1 MTKTI
6 PSPSGRSAREF
17 DEPPRAF
24 RVVADGHYRMLVEHL
39 GIQFDLDRIRRD
51 RHELVG
57 ELCVLCDLAGA
68 STVDGVLSVADFNVS
83 SIRARSE
90 RAKHLERASRAEA
103 DVLDWQ
109 GLVEEF
115 CQRVL
120 AVDRL
125 GSPAVSL
132 RDLARPAPEAALD
145 LHLDGIRLLRHHP
158 VIYFGDG
165 GTAKSYL
172 ALYQAG
178 LLVRAGLHV
187 AFVDWELSGD
197 EHRDRLERLFGAD
210 MPDVRYVRCDRPLV
224 HEVDRLRRVVRDDA
238 VEFAVFD
245 SVAFACDGP
254 PEAAEIASA
263 YFRAVRQL
271 GPIGSLH
278 IAHQTKSGEHN
289 DERPFGS
296 AFWHNGARA
305 TWHIRPADASL
316 GHSLTIGVLPRK
328 ANLGPLGPA
337 VGFEIAFAQN
347 TTTIRRV
354 DVTEVAGL
362 AERLPLA
369 QRLRGLLRSGA
380 RTRDQV
386 AAELAPTKSGAETL
400 RRTINRAIE
409 KGHLIRFPGA
419 DGIELIGLPAT
430 GWEA

>member
-1 MTKTI
+1 MTKTT
-6 PSPSGRSAREF
+6 PSSGGRSAREL

-24 RVVADGHYRMLVEHL
+24 RVVADGHYRMVVKHL

-83 SIRARSE
+83 SIRARSD
-90 RAKHLERASRAEA
+90 RAKHLERSSRAEA
-103 DVLDWQ
+103 DVMDWQ

-120 AVDRL
+120 AADRL

-145 LHLDGIRLLRHHP
+145 LDGIRLLRHHP

-172 ALYQAG
+172 ALFQAG
-178 LLVRAGLHV
+178 LLVRAGLRV

-224 HEVDRLRRVVRDDA
+224 HELDRLRRVVRDDA

-278 IAHQTKSGEHN
+278 IAHQTKSGEHT
-289 DERPFGS
+289 DQRPFGS

-305 TWHIRPADASL
+305 TWHVRPADASL
-316 GHSLTIGVLPRK
+316 GHSLTIGVFPRK

-337 VGFEIAFAQN
+337 VGFEIAFAQS
-347 TTTIRRV
+347 TTTIRRA
-354 DVTEVAGL
+354 DVTEIAGL
-362 AERLPLA
+362 AERLSLV
-369 QRLRGLLRSGA
+369 QRLRGILRAGA
-380 RTRDQV
+380 RTREQIV
-386 AAELAPTKSGAETL
+386 AELALAKNDAETL
-400 RRTINRAIE
+400 RRTINRGIA
-409 KGHLIRFPGA
+409 KGQLIRLPGA
-419 DGIELIGLPAT
+419 GGGVEQIGLAT
-430 GWEA
+430 TESEL